1 MKKVLSSF
9 LLKLSFVEGW
19 LAIISVTAMTLLVV
33 LDVFARELFNSG
45 FPWAQK
51 GAVFLMIWAG
61 YLGAILVSSKASHL
75 RPQIADKLWLKI
87 GKDSGELWFVRIQ
100 NLVTLLFCI
109 MFSYAAFNYVIDS
122 HDLGDKSVV
131 TGIPLW
137 VLQLVIPYTFFSMA
151 IRNIYFLLYPKEQL
165 LMDKELH

>member
-1 MKKVLSSF
+1 MKKFLSSF
-9 LLKLSFVEGW
+9 LSKLSLLEGW
-19 LAIISVTAMTLLVV
+19 LAILSVTAMTFLVV

-75 RPQIADKLWLKI
+75 RPQIADKLWQKM
-87 GKDSGELWFVRIQ
+87 GQEKGELWFVRVQ
-100 NLVTLLFCI
+100 NLVTLLFCA
-109 MFSYAAFNYVIDS
+109 MFSYAAFYYVMDS
-122 HDLGDKSVV
+122 HALGDRSVV

-137 VLQLVIPYTFFSMA
+137 VLQLVIPYTFLSMA
-151 IRNIYFLLYPKEQL
+151 LRNIYFMLYPKEQL
-165 LMDKELH
+165 LIAKELH